1 MTQEGVAVWFVPL
14 VATVASVLLALTIA
28 GLVLIRWLW
37 PLRAPARAGEVSW
50 VGDGDLPRPR
60 SMSWRDALGA
70 PAWAVKWRWAGMAVG
85 AVGAV
90 IAIATG
96 DAARGALI
104 AWPVFGLGV
113 LAGTLVGELTVPAPS
128 GPVRRAE
135 LRVRRVLDYVPRTLG
150 GLVVLA
156 TTTLFA
162 LAIVVT
168 AGVTGG
174 WSVTDRAIVCPG
186 EDGRSPSGP
195 WPGTHYTVPSLS
207 VVVVGLVL
215 AGLVLRRVVRRPR
228 LTDVVAADDVSRRRS
243 AEVVTAAAGVLVLTP
258 LMGIAATA
266 GMAMDS
272 TVIGC
277 GDPLGAVTS
286 SALSG
291 LCFAAFLATAWCGGF
306 LVLPSTRP
314 AGRRPA

>member
-1 MTQEGVAVWFVPL
+1 MWFVPWL
-14 VATVASVLLALTIA
+14 ATVVSVLLALTIV
-28 GLVLIRWLW
+28 GLVLVRWLW
-37 PLRAPARAGEVSW
+37 PLRSPARAGEFSW
-50 VGDGDLPRPR
+50 VEGGDVPRPR
-60 SMSWRDALGA
+60 SMSLRNAASGA
-70 PAWAVKWRWAGMAVG
+70 TARAVRWRWAGMAVG
-85 AVGAV
+85 AIGAV
-90 IAIATG
+90 VAIATG
-96 DAARGALI
+96 DSARGVMI

-113 LAGTLVGELTVPAPS
+113 MAGTLAGELTVSAPT

-135 LRVRRVLDYVPRTLG
+135 LRVRRVLDYVPRPLG
-150 GLVVLA
+150 GLVCVA
-156 TTTLFA
+156 TTALFA
-162 LAIVVT
+162 LAT
-168 AGVTGG
+168 AAAVGVSGG
-174 WSVTDRAIVCPG
+174 WTVTDRTIVCAAG
-186 EDGRSPSGP
+186 DGSFTSGP